1 MVIVSGARKEARAV
15 DETAWS
21 SRKVSNI
28 GGAAGTAAMPVRG
41 RPRFAPARRP
51 AFVGERP

>member
-1 MVIVSGARKEARAV
+1 M

-21 SRKVSNI
+21 SRKVSDI
-28 GGAAGTAAMPVRG
+28 GGATGGAATTVRG
-41 RPRFAPARRP
+41 RPWFAPARRP